1 MSIPLQ
7 KIFIADSSWGCG
19 VFNDAGTVVHKG
31 LEQFFIDIGYT
42 VINVSAVGSSNVE
55 TLQRLDHA
63 LDENYRPGDFVFWI
77 KSDPMEHVEIN
88 DQLVLQI
95 KQLGSYKNF
104 IKHTSDETYDLV
116 NTLATKFDTT
126 IYAIG
131 GSCNLGKSKL
141 QQLSNVVALVPSW
154 MHLLVAEFP
163 EYTNIESEYRIS
175 FINARLVN
183 YIKEFAGDLDFT
195 KNLINELYELLSN
208 DSIYKEDV
216 FCPYYGHPNYH
227 GHQIL
232 FNHIV
237 QELKL

>member
-1 MSIPLQ
+1 MSTPLQ

-19 VFNDAGTVVHKG
+19 VFNEAGVVVHKG

-42 VINVSAVGSSNVE
+42 VINVSKAGSSNGA

-63 LDENYRPGDFVFWI
+63 LSEHYVAGDFVFWI
-77 KSDPMEHVEIN
+77 KSDPLEQAEIN
-88 DQLVLQI
+88 KHLVSQI

-104 IKHTSDETYDLV
+104 IEHTSDETYDLV

-131 GSCNLGKSKL
+131 GSCNLGKTKL

-154 MHLLVAEFP
+154 IHLLVAGFT
-163 EYTNIESEYRIS
+163 EYTNIDAEYRVS
-175 FINARLVN
+175 FINVSLVKH
-183 YIKEFAGDLDFT
+183 IKEFTDDLDFS
-195 KNLINELYELLSN
+195 KRLINELHKLLNN
-208 DSIYKEDV
+208 DSLYREDV
-216 FCPYYGHPNYH
+216 FRPYYGHPNFQ
-227 GHQIL
+227 GHQLL